1 MEQKNNCAGRV
12 KWILANA
19 LHQDGKK
26 PIKEI
31 WSEVLFDTEEYTPDD
46 FEIIKLI
53 ETLSNETKLIGVKA
67 NKLGL
72 PENLYKPYVDKTLKV
87 LNITNLN
94 TSWDNYKK
102 LISGDVLVCF
112 AFCAHL
118 INENE
123 IEIDEEEIKKIH
135 SSLKQLREE
144 LSKNIDDPVLANFIE
159 NQISIISKS
168 LAEYYIKGSRA
179 LNNGFANGLSE
190 IIENED
196 TIKEHLESTSVNKT
210 QKVWELY
217 QKATAKAAEL
227 NKTSDTWQK
236 VIGKGSELI
245 EYISNI
251 N

>member
-12 KWILANA
+12 KWILSNA

-31 WSEVLFDTEEYTPDD
+31 WSEVLFDTDEYTPDD

-72 PENLYKPYVDKTLKV
+72 PENLYKPYVEKTLKA

-94 TSWDNYKK
+94 TPWDNFKQF
-102 LISGDVLVCF
+102 ISGDVLVCF
-112 AFCAHL
+112 AFCTHL
-118 INENE
+118 IDENE
-123 IEIDEEEIKKIH
+123 IEIDEEEINNIH
-135 SSLKQLREE
+135 YALKELREE
-144 LSKNIDDPVLANFIE
+144 LSKNIEDPLLSNFIE
-159 NQISIISKS
+159 NQIAIISKS
-168 LAEYYIKGSRA
+168 LAEYNIKGSSA
-179 LNNGFANGLSE
+179 LNNGFASGLTE

-196 TIKEHLESTSVNKT
+196 TIKENLKSSQVNKIE
-210 QKVWELY
+210 KVWGLF
-217 QKATAKAAEL
+217 QKATSKAAEL

-236 VIGKGSELI
+236 VIGKGTELI

-251 N
+251 S